1 MSTCLGVSDFKAEH
15 TNEQVSFSYSTND
28 AHRKY
33 DKQNYI
39 IAIDARSFAISAD
52 WNLIKKIYCV
62 FIMIIRDFYHDLQ
75 ITQW

>member
-52 WNLIKKIYCV
+52 
-62 FIMIIRDFYHDLQ
+62 
-75 ITQW
+75 